1 MKGSCL
7 SLNRIY
13 GDPQLLALNTR
24 IKFLKTKSN
33 NMRLPV
39 EISNISEGQSVSGDA
54 FDRKEKLIKRKS
66 MILEKKGVHNSIEKG
81 EREDSNKVR
90 LRVLKSQRY
99 K

>member
-13 GDPQLLALNTR
+13 GDPQLLALNNR
-24 IKFLKTKSN
+24 IKFLKTKNS

-39 EISNISEGQSVSGDA
+39 DITNISEEQSVAGDA
-54 FDRKEKLIKRKS
+54 LNRKEKLIKRKS
-66 MILEKKGVHNSIEKG
+66 MILEKKGVFNSIEKE
-81 EREDSNKVR
+81 EREDSSKVR
-90 LRVLKSQRY
+90 LRMLKSQRY